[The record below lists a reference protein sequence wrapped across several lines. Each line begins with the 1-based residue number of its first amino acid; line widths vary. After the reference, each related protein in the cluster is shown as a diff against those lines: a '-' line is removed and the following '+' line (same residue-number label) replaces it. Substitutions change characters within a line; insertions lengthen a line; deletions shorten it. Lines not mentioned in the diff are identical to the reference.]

1 MFIIL
6 RSKGGGIVN
15 EHNDHLSSD
24 NAVGK
29 NQTPDRKEP
38 KQISF
43 RVSESEYSKLQ
54 ASAETLNM
62 SVPSFVKNKAQE
74 ARLVAPKLDKVTRQ
88 SMAKDM
94 GKLGSNLN
102 QIAKALNTYGE
113 RANIELMQQDIAIMR
128 KELNHIWQQL
138 K

>member
-1 MFIIL
+1 MSFV
-6 RSKGGGIVN
+6 RKRGGIMSERKTMTEGN
-15 EHNDHLSSD
+15 E
-24 NAVGK
+24 AVGK

-54 ASAETLNM
+54 ASAESLNM
-62 SVPSFVKNKAQE
+62 SVPSFVKNKAQG

-113 RANIELMQQDIAIMR
+113 RANIELMQKDIAIMR

>member
-1 MFIIL
+1 MSDRKTMIDE
-6 RSKGGGIVN
+6 N
-15 EHNDHLSSD
+15 E
-24 NAVGK
+24 AVGK
-29 NQTPDRKEP
+29 NQNTDRKES
-38 KQISF
+38 KLISF

-62 SVPSFVKNKAQE
+62 SVPSFVKNKAQGT
-74 ARLVAPKLDKVTRQ
+74 RLVAPKLDKVTRQ

-102 QIAKALNTYGE
+102 QIAKALNTYGD
-113 RANIELMQQDIAIMR
+113 RANIEQMQQDIAIMR
-128 KELNHIWQQL
+128 EELNHIWQQL

>member
-1 MFIIL
+1 MSEQNNF
-6 RSKGGGIVN
+6 VA
-15 EHNDHLSSD
+15 SD
-24 NAVGK
+24 ETVGRNHK
-29 NQTPDRKEP
+29 PNRKEP

-62 SVPSFVKNKAQE
+62 SVPLFVKNKAQG

-113 RANIELMQQDIAIMR
+113 RANMEQMQQDIAIMR
-128 KELNHIWQQL
+128 EELNHIWQQL

>member
-1 MFIIL
+1 MSERKTMIE
-6 RSKGGGIVN
+6 GN
-15 EHNDHLSSD
+15 A
-24 NAVGK
+24 AVGQ
-29 NQTPDRKEP
+29 NRIPDRKAP

-62 SVPSFVKNKAQE
+62 SVPLFVKNKAQG
-74 ARLVAPKLDKVTRQ
+74 ARLMAPKLDKVTRQ
-88 SMAKDM
+88 SMAQDM

-113 RANIELMQQDIAIMR
+113 RANMKQMQQDIAIMR
-128 KELNHIWQQL
+128 EELNHIWQQL

>member
-1 MFIIL
+1 MSE
-6 RSKGGGIVN
+6 RKTMTAGN
-15 EHNDHLSSD
+15 A
-24 NAVGK
+24 AVGQ
-29 NQTPDRKEP
+29 NRTPDRKAP

-62 SVPSFVKNKAQE
+62 SVPLFVKNKAQG

-88 SMAKDM
+88 SMAQDM

-113 RANIELMQQDIAIMR
+113 RANMKQMQQDIAIMR
-128 KELNHIWQQL
+128 EELNHIWQQL

>member
-1 MFIIL
+1 MSFV
-6 RSKGGGIVN
+6 RKRGGIVSEHKTMIEGN
-15 EHNDHLSSD
+15 E
-24 NAVGK
+24 AVGGNPK
-29 NQTPDRKEP
+29 PDRKEP

-62 SVPSFVKNKAQE
+62 SVPSFVKNKAQGT
-74 ARLVAPKLDKVTRQ
+74 RLVAPKLDKKTRQ
-88 SMAKDM
+88 SMSQDM
-94 GKLGSNLN
+94 GRLGSNLN

-113 RANIELMQQDIAIMR
+113 HANLELMQQDIARMR

>member
-1 MFIIL
+1 MSE
-6 RSKGGGIVN
+6 RKTMTEGD
-15 EHNDHLSSD
+15 E
-24 NAVGK
+24 AVGK
-29 NQTPDRKEP
+29 NRKPDRKDP

-62 SVPSFVKNKAQE
+62 SVPLFVKNKAQG

-102 QIAKALNTYGE
+102 QIAKALNTYDE
-113 RANIELMQQDIAIMR
+113 RAINQEMRQDIAMMR

>member
-1 MFIIL
+1 MSE
-6 RSKGGGIVN
+6 RKTMTEGN
-15 EHNDHLSSD
+15 A
-24 NAVGK
+24 AVGQ
-29 NQTPDRKEP
+29 NRTPDRKAP

-62 SVPSFVKNKAQE
+62 SVPLFVKNKAQG

-88 SMAKDM
+88 SMAQDM

-113 RANIELMQQDIAIMR
+113 RANMKQMQQDIAIMR
-128 KELNHIWQQL
+128 EELNHIWQQL

>member
-1 MFIIL
+1 MSE
-6 RSKGGGIVN
+6 RKTMTEGNV
-15 EHNDHLSSD
+15 
-24 NAVGK
+24 AVGP
-29 NQTPDRKEP
+29 NRTPDRKAP

-43 RVSESEYSKLQ
+43 RVSEFEYSKLQ

-62 SVPSFVKNKAQE
+62 SVPSFVKNKAQG

-88 SMAKDM
+88 SMAQDL

-102 QIAKALNTYGE
+102 QIAKVLNTYGE
-113 RANIELMQQDIAIMR
+113 RAINQEMQQDIAMMR

>member
-1 MFIIL
+1 MSE
-6 RSKGGGIVN
+6 RKTMTEGN
-15 EHNDHLSSD
+15 E
-24 NAVGK
+24 AVGK

-54 ASAETLNM
+54 ASAVTLNM
-62 SVPSFVKNKAQE
+62 SVPSFVKNKAQW

>member
-1 MFIIL
+1 MSE
-6 RSKGGGIVN
+6 RKTMAEGN
-15 EHNDHLSSD
+15 E
-24 NAVGK
+24 AVGK

-62 SVPSFVKNKAQE
+62 SVPSFVKNKAHG

>member
-1 MFIIL
+1 MSERKTMIE
-6 RSKGGGIVN
+6 GN
-15 EHNDHLSSD
+15 E
-24 NAVGK
+24 AVGK
-29 NQTPDRKEP
+29 NPIPDRKAP

-54 ASAETLNM
+54 TSAETLNM
-62 SVPSFVKNKAQE
+62 SVPLFVKNKAQG

-113 RANIELMQQDIAIMR
+113 RANMEQMQQDIAIMR
-128 KELNHIWQQL
+128 EELNHIWQQL

>member
-1 MFIIL
+1 
-6 RSKGGGIVN
+6 
-15 EHNDHLSSD
+15 
-24 NAVGK
+24 
-29 NQTPDRKEP
+29 
-38 KQISF
+38 
-43 RVSESEYSKLQ
+43 
-54 ASAETLNM
+54 
-62 SVPSFVKNKAQE
+62 
-74 ARLVAPKLDKVTRQ
+74 KLDKETRQ

-113 RANIELMQQDIAIMR
+113 RANIKLMQQDIAIMR

>member
-1 MFIIL
+1 MTE
-6 RSKGGGIVN
+6 GN
-15 EHNDHLSSD
+15 E
-24 NAVGK
+24 AVGQ
-29 NQTPDRKEP
+29 NRTPDRKAP

-54 ASAETLNM
+54 TSAETLNM
-62 SVPSFVKNKAQE
+62 SVPLFVKNKAQG

-113 RANIELMQQDIAIMR
+113 RANMEQMQQDIAIMR
-128 KELNHIWQQL
+128 EELNHIWQQL

>member
-1 MFIIL
+1 MSE
-6 RSKGGGIVN
+6 RKTMTEGN
-15 EHNDHLSSD
+15 K
-24 NAVGK
+24 AVGK
-29 NQTPDRKEP
+29 NLTPDRKEP

-62 SVPSFVKNKAQE
+62 SVPLFVKNKAQG

-88 SMAKDM
+88 SMAQDL

-102 QIAKALNTYGE
+102 QIAKALNTYGD
-113 RANIELMQQDIAIMR
+113 RANMEQMQQDIAIMR

>member
-1 MFIIL
+1 MSFV
-6 RSKGGGIVN
+6 RKRGGIVSERKTMTKGN
-15 EHNDHLSSD
+15 E
-24 NAVGK
+24 AVGK
-29 NQTPDRKEP
+29 NLIPGRKEP

-62 SVPSFVKNKAQE
+62 SVPLFVKNKAQG

-113 RANIELMQQDIAIMR
+113 RANMEQMQQDIAIMR
-128 KELNHIWQQL
+128 EELNHIWQQL